1 MVGILLDHGASVN
14 AVDDDGDTAL
24 HITLMKE
31 HVFQRNPEVMV
42 NKYRHKIPCYEPV
55 HGV

>member
-31 HVFQRNPEVMV
+31 HVFRRNPEVMV
-42 NKYRHKIPCYEPV
+42 NK
-55 HGV
+55 

>member
-31 HVFQRNPEVMV
+31 RVFQRNPKVMV
-42 NKYRHKIPCYEPV
+42 NK
-55 HGV
+55 